1 MFIDTQLLV
10 LLVVGETDKALI
22 SKHGR
27 TKAYRVEDYERL
39 VRLINET
46 NHQVF
51 VTPNTLTEASNLLA
65 QDRRE
70 EPDRSHIFGV
80 LQALIERTQEEVVE
94 SKTAARNRNF
104 KRLGLT
110 DAVLL
115 EAVSASNPLVTTDLD
130 LYLAASAKESG
141 AAYNFTHYRD
151 FPPF

>member
-10 LLVVGETDKALI
+10 LLVVGETDRTLI

-27 TKAYRVEDYERL
+27 TRAYQVEDYERL

-46 NHQVF
+46 DQRVF

-70 EPDRSHIFGV
+70 EPDRSRIFGV
-80 LQALIERTQEEVVE
+80 LQALIERTEEEVVE
-94 SKTAARNRNF
+94 SKVAARNSNF

-110 DAVLL
+110 DAALL
-115 EAVSASNPLVTTDLD
+115 EVISVSNPLVTGDLD
-130 LYLAASAKESG
+130 LYRAALSKEAD
-141 AAYNFTHYRD
+141 AAYYFTHYRGL
-151 FPPF
+151 

>member
-1 MFIDTQLLV
+1 MFIDTNLLV

-22 SKHGR
+22 SKHRR
-27 TKAYRVEDYERL
+27 TRAYRAQDYELL
-39 VRLINET
+39 VRLINESD
-46 NHQVF
+46 HQVF

-70 EPDRSHIFGV
+70 EPDRSRIFGV
-80 LQALIERTQEEVVE
+80 LQALIERTEEEIVE
-94 SKTAARNRNF
+94 SKVATRNNNF

-110 DAVLL
+110 DAALL
-115 EAVSASNPLVTTDLD
+115 EVVSASNPLITTDLD

-141 AAYNFTHYRD
+141 AAYNFTHYRE

>member
-22 SKHGR
+22 SKHRR

-39 VRLINET
+39 ARLINET

-65 QDRRE
+65 QHG
-70 EPDRSHIFGV
+70 EPERSHIFGV
-80 LQALIERTQEEVVE
+80 LQTLIETTEERIVE
-94 SKTAARNRNF
+94 SKAAARNNNF

-110 DAVLL
+110 DAALL
-115 EAVSASNPLVTTDLD
+115 EVISTSNPLVTADLD
-130 LYLAASAKESG
+130 LYLAASAKEAG
-141 AAYNFTHYRD
+141 AAYNFTHYQD
-151 FPPF
+151 L

>member
-22 SKHGR
+22 SKHRR
-27 TKAYRVEDYERL
+27 TKAYRVEDYELL

-46 NHQVF
+46 DQQVF

-65 QDRRE
+65 QDGSE
-70 EPDRSHIFGV
+70 EPDRSRIYGA
-80 LQALIERTQEEVVE
+80 LQALIETTEEEIVE
-94 SKTAARNRNF
+94 SKVATRNSNF

-115 EAVSASNPLVTTDLD
+115 EVVSAFNPLITTDLD
-130 LYLAASAKESG
+130 LYLAASEKGAG
-141 AAYNFTHYRD
+141 AAYNFSHYRD
-151 FPPF
+151 L